1 MRSTNSLYGKDIL
14 DISALTRADIELIF
28 QTAQIMK
35 KRLKQKIK
43 KSSYLK
49 GKAII
54 NLFCEPST
62 RTRTSFELA
71 GKYLGADVINF
82 STSASSLLKGESFR
96 DTLLTLQAMH
106 CDGVILRHPVEGA
119 AVFAA
124 RELAPVVINAGD
136 GAHAHPTQALLDGFT
151 LREKGLELNGLKMV
165 IVGDILHSRV
175 ARSNIALWKKY
186 GADIHVCGPATLIP
200 HDIEQLG
207 VSVHDRIE
215 DADKRPSG
223 HPADVY
229 PVNLRHGW
237 EDPEHGVADAGRK
250 NAEGDKIGER
260 VDLDAIAP
268 LLQGTVLLG
277 AGHFSVKCVAQS
289 GDHEKEYPD
298 EGVPLSVHAD
308 QDPQNSGDQ
317 RSISKQY
324 GIIIKTYHTE
334 PFLLFF
340 LPAK

>member
-35 KRLKQKIK
+35 KRLKQKIN

-62 RTRTSFELA
+62 RTRTSFKLA

-124 RELAPVVINAGD
+124 CELNPVVINAGD
-136 GAHAHPTQALLDGFT
+136 GAHAHPTQALLDLFT
-151 LREKGLELNGLKMV
+151 LREKGITLDGLKMA

-215 DADKRPSG
+215 DALEGAAVINALRIQLERQQKGMFPSAHEYAQFFGINEKRLKLACPNAVII
-223 HPADVY
+223 HPGPLNRGLEIAWQTAYSDQAAILQQVE
-229 PVNLRHGW
+229 N
-237 EDPEHGVADAGRK
+237 GVAVRMALLALTL
-250 NAEGDKIGER
+250 NGDLNENF
-260 VDLDAIAP
+260 D
-268 LLQGTVLLG
+268 
-277 AGHFSVKCVAQS
+277 
-289 GDHEKEYPD
+289 
-298 EGVPLSVHAD
+298 
-308 QDPQNSGDQ
+308 
-317 RSISKQY
+317 
-324 GIIIKTYHTE
+324 
-334 PFLLFF
+334 
-340 LPAK
+340 

>member
-14 DISALTRADIELIF
+14 DISALTLADIELIF
-28 QTAQIMK
+28 QTADTMK
-35 KRLKQKIK
+35 KRLNQKIK

-82 STSASSLLKGESFR
+82 TTSASSLLKGESFR
-96 DTLLTLQAMH
+96 DTLLTLQSMH
-106 CDGVILRHPVEGA
+106 CDGVVLRHPVEGA

-136 GAHAHPTQALLDGFT
+136 GAHAHPTQALLDMFT
-151 LREKGLELNGLKMV
+151 LREKGIKLKGLKMV

-207 VSVHDRIE
+207 VTVHNRVE
-215 DADKRPSG
+215 DALKDAAVINVLRIQLERQQKGMFPSAREYAQLFGINEKRLKLA
-223 HPADVY
+223 HPNVVIIHPGPLNRGLEISWQVAYGNQAAILQQVE
-229 PVNLRHGW
+229 N
-237 EDPEHGVADAGRK
+237 GVAVRMA
-250 NAEGDKIGER
+250 
-260 VDLDAIAP
+260 
-268 LLQGTVLLG
+268 LLALTLNQGVSNEN
-277 AGHFSVKCVAQS
+277 F
-289 GDHEKEYPD
+289 D
-298 EGVPLSVHAD
+298 
-308 QDPQNSGDQ
+308 
-317 RSISKQY
+317 
-324 GIIIKTYHTE
+324 
-334 PFLLFF
+334 
-340 LPAK
+340 

>member
-14 DISALTRADIELIF
+14 DISALTLADMELIF
-28 QTAQIMK
+28 QTADTMK
-35 KRLKQKIK
+35 KRLNQKIK

-82 STSASSLLKGESFR
+82 TTSASSLLKGESFR
-96 DTLLTLQAMH
+96 DTLLTLQSMH
-106 CDGVILRHPVEGA
+106 CDGVVLRHPVEGA

-136 GAHAHPTQALLDGFT
+136 GAHAHPTQALLDMFT
-151 LREKGLELNGLKMV
+151 LREKGIKLKGLKMV

-207 VSVHDRIE
+207 VTVHNRVE
-215 DADKRPSG
+215 DALKDAAVINVLRIQLERQQKGMFPSAREYAQLFGINEKRLKLA
-223 HPADVY
+223 HPNVVIIHPGPLNRGLEISWQVAYGNQAAILQQVE
-229 PVNLRHGW
+229 N
-237 EDPEHGVADAGRK
+237 GVAVRMA
-250 NAEGDKIGER
+250 
-260 VDLDAIAP
+260 
-268 LLQGTVLLG
+268 LLALTLNQGVSNEN
-277 AGHFSVKCVAQS
+277 F
-289 GDHEKEYPD
+289 D
-298 EGVPLSVHAD
+298 
-308 QDPQNSGDQ
+308 
-317 RSISKQY
+317 
-324 GIIIKTYHTE
+324 
-334 PFLLFF
+334 
-340 LPAK
+340 

>member
-215 DADKRPSG
+215 DALEGAAVINALRIQLERQQKGMFPSVHEYAQLFGINEARLKLARPDAVII
-223 HPADVY
+223 HPGPLNRGLEISWQAAYGPQSAVLQQ
-229 PVNLRHGW
+229 VEN
-237 EDPEHGVADAGRK
+237 GVAVRMALLALTL
-250 NAEGDKIGER
+250 NGDLNENF
-260 VDLDAIAP
+260 D
-268 LLQGTVLLG
+268 
-277 AGHFSVKCVAQS
+277 
-289 GDHEKEYPD
+289 
-298 EGVPLSVHAD
+298 
-308 QDPQNSGDQ
+308 
-317 RSISKQY
+317 
-324 GIIIKTYHTE
+324 
-334 PFLLFF
+334 
-340 LPAK
+340 

>member
-14 DISALTRADIELIF
+14 DISALTLADIELIF
-28 QTAQIMK
+28 QTADTMK
-35 KRLKQKIK
+35 KRLNQKIK

-82 STSASSLLKGESFR
+82 TTSASSLLKGESFR
-96 DTLLTLQAMH
+96 DTLLTLQSMH
-106 CDGVILRHPVEGA
+106 CDGVVLRHPVEGA

-136 GAHAHPTQALLDGFT
+136 GAHAHPTQALLDMFT
-151 LREKGLELNGLKMV
+151 LREKGIKLKELKMV

-207 VSVHDRIE
+207 VTVHNRVE
-215 DADKRPSG
+215 DALKDAAVINVLRIQLERQQKGMFPSAREYAQLFGINEKRLKLA
-223 HPADVY
+223 HPNVVIIHPGPLNRGLEISWQVAYGNQAAILQQVE
-229 PVNLRHGW
+229 N
-237 EDPEHGVADAGRK
+237 GVAVRMA
-250 NAEGDKIGER
+250 
-260 VDLDAIAP
+260 
-268 LLQGTVLLG
+268 LLALTLNQGVSNEN
-277 AGHFSVKCVAQS
+277 F
-289 GDHEKEYPD
+289 D
-298 EGVPLSVHAD
+298 
-308 QDPQNSGDQ
+308 
-317 RSISKQY
+317 
-324 GIIIKTYHTE
+324 
-334 PFLLFF
+334 
-340 LPAK
+340 